1 MSRPLDAE
9 SIVPLLEQRGKLNR
23 DTIYCHFPQGGAFSG
38 PNMQNSNHVAGTYVR
53 KGPWKLIRRY
63 DSNIHFPN
71 RYELFNLAEDLGET
85 TNRAFENPE
94 KIRELNA
101 LIDAY
106 LEDTK
111 ALVPA
116 SNPAYEPSSRL

>member
-1 MSRPLDAE
+1 MC
-9 SIVPLLEQRGKLNR
+9 GK
-23 DTIYCHFPQGGAFSG
+23 
-38 PNMQNSNHVAGTYVR
+38 
-53 KGPWKLIRRY
+53 IRRY

-71 RYELFNLAEDLGET
+71 RYELFNLSEDLGET

-94 KIRELNA
+94 KVRELNA

-116 SNPAYEPSSRL
+116 PNPAYEPSSRL